1 MKFFPRSALLTI
13 VTATLGLVAPSRTMA
28 DLYFVHRAWSNA
40 TLTGTLELPAG
51 NYTIMNQS
59 PAPFTA
65 VNLTL
70 SVNGSQIALFT
81 NASTELIKGTGQ
93 FFINATPTTLT
104 FSTANGN
111 GTNPADLEF
120 LNNTQVP
127 RYTIGTDG
135 APTGFQVAF
144 YSGGSPLGSVTFPT
158 VFGILIPEPCTV
170 TLGAVGVAT
179 LMITRRRSQRTDLKA
194 GNLTTGTFKQGTA
207 TRFFV
212 VTHLPGS
219 YRKELM
225 EKSVAAFLIALVF
238 APAAR
243 ARRNGTR

>member
-28 DLYFVHRAWSNA
+28 DLYFVHRVWSNA
-40 TLTGTLELPAG
+40 TLTGTLQLPAG

-70 SVNGSQIALFT
+70 SVNGTPIILFT
-81 NASTELIKGTGQ
+81 NANTQSIKGTGQ

-120 LNNTQVP
+120 VNTGEFDIP
-127 RYTIGTDG
+127 RYAIGTDG
-135 APTGFQVAF
+135 APTGFEVAF
-144 YSGGSPLGSVTFPT
+144 YSGGSPLAGVTFPT

-170 TLGAVGVAT
+170 SLGAVGVAT
-179 LMITRRRSQRTDLKA
+179 LMITRRRSQRTDPKA
-194 GNLTTGTFKQGTA
+194 GNLTSHSSQT
-207 TRFFV
+207 V
-212 VTHLPGS
+212 
-219 YRKELM
+219 
-225 EKSVAAFLIALVF
+225 
-238 APAAR
+238 
-243 ARRNGTR
+243 

>member
-28 DLYFVHRAWSNA
+28 DLYFVHRVWSNA
-40 TLTGTLELPAG
+40 TLTGTLQLPEG
-51 NYTIMNQS
+51 NYTIMNRS

-81 NASTELIKGTGQ
+81 NASTELIEGTGQ

-104 FSTANGN
+104 FSTAHANGAD
-111 GTNPADLEF
+111 PADLEF

-135 APTGFQVAF
+135 NPGFEIAF
-144 YSGGSPLGSVTFPT
+144 YSGGSSRGSVTFPT
-158 VFGILIPEPCTV
+158 VFGIAIPEPCTFS
-170 TLGAVGVAT
+170 LGAVGMAT
-179 LMITRRRSQRTDLKA
+179 LMITRRRSQTTDPKA
-194 GNLTTGTFKQGTA
+194 GNLTTGTFNKLEDKLT
-207 TRFFV
+207 
-212 VTHLPGS
+212 
-219 YRKELM
+219 
-225 EKSVAAFLIALVF
+225 
-238 APAAR
+238 
-243 ARRNGTR
+243 N